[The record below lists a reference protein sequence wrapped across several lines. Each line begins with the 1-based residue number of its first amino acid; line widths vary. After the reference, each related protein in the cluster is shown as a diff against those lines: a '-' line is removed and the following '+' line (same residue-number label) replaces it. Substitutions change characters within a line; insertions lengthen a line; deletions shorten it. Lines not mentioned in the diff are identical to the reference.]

1 MQILF
6 YLIWLMLLT
15 VLQSTVARGIDIWGI
30 APNLFLSFVV
40 LAGFSRGR
48 MEGAICGAVFGLV
61 YDILIGRMI
70 GVNSLCY
77 LYLGFAAGVLSER
90 FFSGQ
95 KRVAA
100 VLASVVGTI
109 LSALVYYFA
118 RLAVHGDIG
127 FLMAIFRIGIPE
139 AIYNGCICFLLSF
152 PVAGLMKLMRIKK
165 IS

>member
-61 YDILIGRMI
+61 YD
-70 GVNSLCY
+70 
-77 LYLGFAAGVLSER
+77 
-90 FFSGQ
+90 
-95 KRVAA
+95 
-100 VLASVVGTI
+100 
-109 LSALVYYFA
+109 
-118 RLAVHGDIG
+118 
-127 FLMAIFRIGIPE
+127 
-139 AIYNGCICFLLSF
+139 
-152 PVAGLMKLMRIKK
+152 
-165 IS
+165 